1 MWRKPQIIFLLLSA
15 LAFIVVST
23 STYCTNSPQKPE
35 TDDQKLQYLNHHD
48 TVKYVG
54 MNTCRAC
61 HSDKHSTFIHT
72 GMGQSFEKASK
83 EKSSANFSH
92 NAVYDEFR
100 DFYYQPFWVGDKF
113 YIKEYRLEGKDTTH
127 SRLEQVN
134 YIVGSGQH
142 TNSHIV
148 ETNGYLNQAPLTFY
162 TQDGKWDLP
171 PGYEDGNNTR
181 FSRIIGLECMSCHNG
196 LPSFVQ
202 GSENR
207 FTNIPNGIDCER
219 CHGPGEVHVAN
230 IQAGKLVD
238 TANKIDYSIVNPRK
252 LNWERQIDLCQR
264 CHLQGNAVLKEGK
277 AFTDFRPGMVLSDF
291 MDVYM
296 PRYEGN
302 DEEFIMASHAQRLQ
316 MSECF
321 VKSNTSALNNQKNSS
336 LGLTCITCHNPHISV
351 KATGKQVFNTACNNC
366 HTTQKCTEELSIRL
380 EKNDND
386 CSGCH
391 MPSTGAIDIPHVT
404 VNDHYIRK
412 PVKGEKTNNADAV
425 KKFIGI
431 YAVNNPN
438 SDELTRGR
446 AYLNYY
452 EKFERTKPELLD
464 SAYYYLTKVNA
475 DEKYFIRW
483 AYLKNDFKAVV
494 KYGANAKNLDAW
506 TAYRI
511 GQAFY
516 SLGDSWKAEYHFNKA
531 VQQAPQNIEFKAK
544 LATTKLQLK
553 KIAEAEKL
561 FTEVLEAYPKHVQSL
576 TNLGYLYFTQG
587 NITQANQYYDKA
599 LTLDPDYEVA
609 LLNKAGLYN
618 YLKDYSK
625 AKQLLKRLLK
635 RNPNNQQ
642 AKQVLKQ
649 LNTL

>member
-1 MWRKPQIIFLLLSA
+1 MRRKPQHIFLLLSA

-23 STYCTNSPQKPE
+23 TTYCTTSNQKQATNNNQPS
-35 TDDQKLQYLNHHD
+35 YLNHHD

-54 MNTCRAC
+54 MNACRAC
-61 HSDKHSTFIHT
+61 HADKHSTFVHT

-83 EKSSANFSH
+83 QKSSADFSH
-92 NAVYDEFR
+92 NAVYDKFS
-100 DFYYQPFWVGDKF
+100 DFYYQPLWVKDKF
-113 YIKEYRLEGKDTTH
+113 YIKEYRLEGKDTVH
-127 SRLEQVN
+127 SRLEQVS

-142 TNSHIV
+142 TNSHIT
-148 ETNGYLNQAPLTFY
+148 ETNGYLTQVPLTFY

-171 PGYEDGNNTR
+171 PGFENGNNTR
-181 FSRIIGLECMSCHNG
+181 FGRIIGLECMSCHNG
-196 LPSFVQ
+196 LPGFVK

-219 CHGPGEVHVAN
+219 CHGPGEAHVLQ
-230 IQAGKLVD
+230 IQAGKLID
-238 TANKIDYSIVNPRK
+238 TANEIDYSIVNPSK
-252 LNWERQIDLCQR
+252 LSWKLQIDLCQR

-277 AFTDFRPGMVLSDF
+277 EFSDFRPGMVLSDF

-321 VKSNTSALNNQKNSS
+321 VKSNTSALNNQENNK
-336 LGLTCITCHNPHISV
+336 LQLTCITCHNPHISV
-351 KATGKQVFNTACNNC
+351 KVTGKQVFNAACNNC

-380 EKNDND
+380 EKNNND

-404 VNDHYIRK
+404 VHDHYIRK
-412 PVKGEKTNNADAV
+412 PVKGEKDNNAEAV

-431 YAVNNPN
+431 YAVNNAN
-438 SDELTRGR
+438 SDDLTRGR

-452 EKFERTKPELLD
+452 EKFEPGKPELLD
-464 SAYYYLTKVNA
+464 SAYYYLTKVKAA
-475 DEKYFIRW
+475 DKYFIRW
-483 AYLKNDFKAVV
+483 AYLKNDYKTVI
-494 KYGANAKNLDAW
+494 KYGANAKNPDAW

-516 SLGDSWKAEYHFNKA
+516 TLGDFVKAEYLFNKA
-531 VQQAPQNIEFKAK
+531 VQQAQQNIEFKAK

-553 KIAEAEKL
+553 KTTEAQQL
-561 FTEVLEAYPKHVQSL
+561 FNEVLNSYPKHVQSL

-587 NITQANQYYDKA
+587 NIAQAKKYYDKA
-599 LTLDPDYEVA
+599 LALDPDYEAA

-618 YLKDYSK
+618 YLKDYKK
-625 AKQLLKRLLK
+625 AKKLLQRLLK

-642 AKQVLKQ
+642 AQQALQQLKG
-649 LNTL
+649 L